1 MEAKPPKLMTPFDC
15 LVTTDQLYTLKLLL
29 PYTPPS
35 AQRMLAVYVK
45 FQEFRLALEYFQG
58 FPPRAADRSPL
69 EDLKPYLR
77 PEERETMEQMEG
89 MMHMMELMPGLNG
102 QSMIIA
108 IAVGSY
114 AVATGPFDASGAQ
127 ILAAYDAVYRP
138 TEDERIK
145 TFNSLIKVMAV
156 ILIYQSI
163 LAFAGF
169 YKIELF

>member
-58 FPPRAADRSPL
+58 FPPRAAGRSPL

-89 MMHMMELMPGLNG
+89 MMHMMELMQEFPADAAQDPGPEAACQEEAPRTGFSPLDLMKQMLSPG
-102 QSMIIA
+102 QQEL
-108 IAVGSY
+108 
-114 AVATGPFDASGAQ
+114 FDTYTALFDDVMTDPLTESS
-127 ILAAYDAVYRP
+127 P
-138 TEDERIK
+138 TEKKGDSKHE
-145 TFNSLIKVMAV
+145 
-156 ILIYQSI
+156 
-163 LAFAGF
+163 
-169 YKIELF
+169 

>member
-29 PYTPPS
+29 PYMPPS

-89 MMHMMELMPGLNG
+89 MMHMMELMQEFPADGAQNPGPGGSLSG
-102 QSMIIA
+102 RGCPRRLLSP
-108 IAVGSY
+108 GSY
-114 AVATGPFDASGAQ
+114 ETDAVPRATGTLRYIHRPFRRCND
-127 ILAAYDAVYRP
+127 
-138 TEDERIK
+138 
-145 TFNSLIKVMAV
+145 
-156 ILIYQSI
+156 
-163 LAFAGF
+163 
-169 YKIELF
+169 

>member
-58 FPPRAADRSPL
+58 FPPREADRSPL

-89 MMHMMELMPGLNG
+89 MMHMMELMQEFPADAPRIRPGGSLPERDAPRRLL
-102 QSMIIA
+102 SP
-108 IAVGSY
+108 GSY
-114 AVATGPFDASGAQ
+114 ET
-127 ILAAYDAVYRP
+127 DAVPRAAGTLRYIHRP
-138 TEDERIK
+138 LRRCND
-145 TFNSLIKVMAV
+145 
-156 ILIYQSI
+156 
-163 LAFAGF
+163 
-169 YKIELF
+169 

>member
-58 FPPRAADRSPL
+58 FPPREADRSPL

-89 MMHMMELMPGLNG
+89 MMHMMELMQEFPADGGQDPGPEAACQEEAPRAGFSPLDLMKQMLSPG
-102 QSMIIA
+102 QQEL
-108 IAVGSY
+108 
-114 AVATGPFDASGAQ
+114 FDTYTALFDDVMTDP
-127 ILAAYDAVYRP
+127 LAESSP
-138 TEDERIK
+138 TEK
-145 TFNSLIKVMAV
+145 KVDSK
-156 ILIYQSI
+156 Y
-163 LAFAGF
+163 
-169 YKIELF
+169 E